1 MPLVFIPFTKSFI
14 LFCRTNNKE
23 ELLQGLVVPSSV
35 QNFKTL
41 WHEQQHILETNTT
54 KKQIPFVNIS
64 IDKDVST
71 GSLYV
76 SNQVTTSQSK
86 KDRVTSRKKRKRRQK
101 NTNQKKQYNRPEK
114 QTDLIKSATTPPHI
128 THQSKKAK
136 AKKRTGNRKKQKQ
149 SSLFRGNV
157 QKNRSGSS
165 QSSSS
170 SDECTGASEQEP
182 THTFTKRLNPAV
194 DITCAQSTTNP
205 GTRKIIGIQSQQV
218 EKSSESESKTAKI
231 KQETASLLP
240 FVEQTPYSQPI
251 FETSVTTPQDKSIS
265 TVDDSPSADPET
277 TLTLPGESTNLT
289 VTANNKVPAI
299 SSEASASE
307 NASSSSSTSSN
318 CGMEI
323 PRKVN
328 EN

>member
-1 MPLVFIPFTKSFI
+1 M
-14 LFCRTNNKE
+14 
-23 ELLQGLVVPSSV
+23 QGLVAPSSV

-157 QKNRSGSS
+157 QKNGSGSS

-170 SDECTGASEQEP
+170 SDECTGAFEQEP
-182 THTFTKRLNPAV
+182 THTFTTRLNPPV
-194 DITCAQSTTNP
+194 DITQSTTSTNP
-205 GTRKIIGIQSQQV
+205 GTRKIIGSIQSQQV
-218 EKSSESESKTAKI
+218 EKSSGTLSESKTAKI
-231 KQETASLLP
+231 QQETASLLP
-240 FVEQTPYSQPI
+240 FVEQTPCSQLS
-251 FETSVTTPQDKSIS
+251 FDASVTTPQDNSIS
-265 TVDDSPSADPET
+265 TVDDSPSADPEI
-277 TLTLPGESTNLT
+277 TLTSPGEST

-299 SSEASASE
+299 SSGASASE
-307 NASSSSSTSSN
+307 NASSSSSISSE

-323 PRKVN
+323 LQKVN
-328 EN
+328 E